1 MLKPG
6 RLVPPG
12 TCMLHVC
19 YMYVVI
25 GRYMYMYMYMI
36 GSYMYV
42 VINLHGV
49 HTNNGIKSSKCY
61 TVFTMQVGHFSHFG
75 QVIYTT

>member
-6 RLVPPG
+6 RLVPPD

-42 VINLHGV
+42 VIKPSWSAYYIVITESNLQNA
-49 HTNNGIKSSKCY
+49 TQYSLCKLATFPTLAK
-61 TVFTMQVGHFSHFG
+61 
-75 QVIYTT
+75 